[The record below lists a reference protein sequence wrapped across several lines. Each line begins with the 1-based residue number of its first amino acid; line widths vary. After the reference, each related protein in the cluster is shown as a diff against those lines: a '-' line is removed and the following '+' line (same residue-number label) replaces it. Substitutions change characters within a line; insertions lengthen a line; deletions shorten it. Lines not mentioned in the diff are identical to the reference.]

1 ATVAAGIDGIR
12 QKTDPGDPVNEDIY
26 KMSDSARRALGIK
39 MLPRT
44 LQDSI
49 EALEN
54 DKAYLKPYFCNELI
68 DTYVELKGEEIAFAT
83 GSKERQF
90 MLYYDI

>member
-1 ATVAAGIDGIR
+1 L
-12 QKTDPGDPVNEDIY
+12 
-26 KMSDSARRALGIK
+26 SDSARRALGIK
-39 MLPRT
+39 TLPRT

-49 EALEN
+49 DALKS
-54 DKAYLKPYFCNELI
+54 DQSYLKPYFCNELI
-68 DTYVELKGEEIAFAT
+68 DAYMELKCKEIAFAT